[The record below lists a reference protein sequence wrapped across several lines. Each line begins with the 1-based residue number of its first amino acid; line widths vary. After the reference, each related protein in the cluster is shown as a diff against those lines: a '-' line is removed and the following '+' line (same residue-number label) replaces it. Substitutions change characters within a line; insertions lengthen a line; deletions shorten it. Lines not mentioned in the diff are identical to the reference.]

1 MSVEFVRQV
10 AMSLP
15 NVTEQIQ
22 WEDHL
27 LFKIGGKMFAV
38 TTLTP
43 VGVRLSVKSTPEKFA
58 ELTEIPGVIPA
69 PYMARNHWVAL
80 ERWDA
85 VRRSEMEELIRD
97 SYQLVFAKLPKR
109 MQAELASFRPLKK
122 SQDKKATPRK
132 LSNKP
137 APKKIG
143 AARRV
148 GTKAKKR
155 SGK

>member
-1 MSVEFVRQV
+1 MSVEFVRKV

-15 NVTEQIQ
+15 KVTEEIQ

-27 LFKIGGKMFAV
+27 LFKIGGKMFAI

-58 ELTEIPGVIPA
+58 ELTEMPGVIPA

-85 VRRSEMEELIRD
+85 LRKNEMEELIHE
-97 SYQLVFAKLPKR
+97 SYQLVFAKLTKKL
-109 MQAELASFRPLKK
+109 QAQLATSTGKPAK
-122 SQDKKATPRK
+122 KKAAT
-132 LSNKP
+132 
-137 APKKIG
+137 KK
-143 AARRV
+143 
-148 GTKAKKR
+148 
-155 SGK
+155 

>member
-15 NVTEQIQ
+15 HVTEQIQ

-27 LFKIGGKMFAV
+27 LFKIGGKMFAI
-38 TTLTP
+38 TTLGP
-43 VGVRLSVKSTPEKFA
+43 VGVRLSVKSTPDRFY

-85 VRRSEMEELIRD
+85 VRRTEMEELIRE
-97 SYQLVFAKLPKR
+97 SYELVKAKLPKKL
-109 MQAELASFRPLKK
+109 QAQLTTKPTE
-122 SQDKKATPRK
+122 KA
-132 LSNKP
+132 
-137 APKKIG
+137 APKKKAAAKTKRKT
-143 AARRV
+143 AAR
-148 GTKAKKR
+148 
-155 SGK
+155 